1 MRLQEH
7 RKAIVGGDSPEETLL
22 ILIND
27 AVGCAEAS
35 GWTRL
40 ACIQQSMVNRSR
52 RIVTEL
58 ATVLNTDNG
67 GEQAFNLLRLYIF
80 INRRLADSLEG
91 DERGLPDALRVLRHV
106 QQTWIRAIEL
116 ANNSRCPA
124 LGEEGGS
131 R

>member
-1 MRLQEH
+1 MRLQED
-7 RKAIVGGDSPEETLL
+7 RKAMVGGDGPEETLL

-27 AVGCAEAS
+27 AVGCVEAS
-35 GWTRL
+35 RL
-40 ACIQQSMVNRSR
+40 ERDDVIRRSLVDMSR

-91 DERGLPDALRVLRHV
+91 DERALPDALRVLRHV
-106 QQTWIRAIEL
+106 QQTWTRAIEL
-116 ANNSRCPA
+116 ANNPSCPV
-124 LGEEGGS
+124 LGKEGE
-131 R
+131 